1 MARAREQGKEDR
13 ASRRSP
19 RNKLLGLFH
28 RLRPA
33 GGREGQGNGAAT
45 RRAGFHRGWVPAS
58 FDACE
63 EFSEK
68 SGKWCVRKQAKG
80 AFPLI
85 SGKQAPT
92 RIWLHPGVT
101 VNDIVTWD
109 LPAGQSRMHERTGE
123 MPKDGD
129 TGVLTAP
136 HWTPEKSVCAGFMSV
151 MAA

>member
-1 MARAREQGKEDR
+1 MALQLGAPVFTGDG
-13 ASRRSP
+13 SP
-19 RNKLLGLFH
+19 RVLMHAN
-28 RLRPA
+28 
-33 GGREGQGNGAAT
+33 
-45 RRAGFHRGWVPAS
+45 
-58 FDACE
+58 

-101 VNDIVTWD
+101 VNDIVMWD